1 MEIVS
6 RISSRG
12 RDRRYPPVGV
22 RFRGD
27 NVGYLFVTPALL
39 FLVLIMV
46 FPLGYAVFLAFHET
60 QPQSGLKFV
69 GVSNFAR
76 ALGDPAF
83 WNSMRITVGFT
94 GVSVVLHMSL
104 GLGLALLLNQGQRGT
119 GVFRFLL
126 LIPWMVSQVVA
137 GVIWRW
143 ILNAQY
149 GVANAV
155 LVKLH
160 LARNYLPWLADVR
173 LSQISIVVA
182 YAWQCIPF
190 AMIML
195 YAGLQTIPQ
204 EQYEAARI
212 DGATGIQV
220 FRYVTIPNLRHVIVV
235 TSLMDFIWAFRAF
248 DLVKIMT
255 DGGPMRLTELLS
267 ILVYRTTFQ
276 YYDFGYASAIAILML
291 MVVLAFSL
299 VYTRIAMPED

>member
-1 MEIVS
+1 
-6 RISSRG
+6 
-12 RDRRYPPVGV
+12 
-22 RFRGD
+22 
-27 NVGYLFVTPALL
+27 
-39 FLVLIMV
+39 
-46 FPLGYAVFLAFHET
+46 
-60 QPQSGLKFV
+60 
-69 GVSNFAR
+69 
-76 ALGDPAF
+76 
-83 WNSMRITVGFT
+83 
-94 GVSVVLHMSL
+94 
-104 GLGLALLLNQGQRGT
+104 
-119 GVFRFLL
+119 
-126 LIPWMVSQVVA
+126 
-137 GVIWRW
+137 
-143 ILNAQY
+143 
-149 GVANAV
+149 
-155 LVKLH
+155 
-160 LARNYLPWLADVR
+160 
-173 LSQISIVVA
+173 VVA